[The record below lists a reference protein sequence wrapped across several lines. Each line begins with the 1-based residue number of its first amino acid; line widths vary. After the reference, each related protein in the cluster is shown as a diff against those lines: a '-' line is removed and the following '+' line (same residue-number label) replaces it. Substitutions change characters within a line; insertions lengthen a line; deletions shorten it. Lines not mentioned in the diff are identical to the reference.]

1 VADASHVFGQDLTFG
16 PTGDFATVDGADEG
30 VQRVLRR
37 LLTNPL
43 GYIWRPDYGAGLP
56 AFVGQPAQQDRIA
69 AIARAQMFLE
79 AAVAQ
84 TPAPV
89 IAVTPYPNG
98 TVSLSIAYTDA
109 QSGDPVAVPTQTLA

>member
-1 VADASHVFGQDLTFG
+1 M
-16 PTGDFATVDGADEG
+16 
-30 VQRVLRR
+30 LRR

-43 GYIWRPDYGAGLP
+43 GYIWQPTYGAGLP

-84 TPAPV
+84 SPAPV
-89 IAVTPYPNG
+89 IAVTPYPDG
-98 TVSLSIAYTDA
+98 TVSLAISYVDA
-109 QSGDPVAVPTQTLA
+109 QSGGGVTVPTQILA